1 MNHCLGTKAV
11 HNRLNRIIGQI
22 NAINRMVD
30 DGTSCEDVLIQINA
44 AKSALHKVG
53 QMVLEEHMQ
62 CCVREGIL
70 HGNADETIKRFA
82 KAIERFS
89 NI

>member
-1 MNHCLGTKAV
+1 MNHCLDTKAL

-22 NAINRMVD
+22 NAIDRMLE
-30 DGTSCEDVLIQINA
+30 DGTACEDVLVQINA
-44 AKSALHKVG
+44 AKSALHRVG
-53 QMVLEEHMQ
+53 QMVLEGHLN
-62 CCVREGIL
+62 CCVREGIQ
-70 HGNADETIKRFA
+70 HGNADETIKQFA

>member
-1 MNHCLGTKAV
+1 MNHCLDTKAL

-22 NAINRMVD
+22 SAIDRMID
-30 DGTSCEDVLIQINA
+30 DGTACEDVLVQINA
-44 AKSALHKVG
+44 AKSALHRVG
-53 QMVLEEHMQ
+53 QMVLEGHLN
-62 CCVREGIL
+62 CCVREGIQ
-70 HGNADETIKRFA
+70 HGDADETIKQFA